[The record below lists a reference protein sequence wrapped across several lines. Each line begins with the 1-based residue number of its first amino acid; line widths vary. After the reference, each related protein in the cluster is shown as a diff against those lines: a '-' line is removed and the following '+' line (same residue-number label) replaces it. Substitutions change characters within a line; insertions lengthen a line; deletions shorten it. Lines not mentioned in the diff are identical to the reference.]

1 MGAQEMQL
9 HIFDQQQGRFT
20 GRIESALGNFDVEG
34 EAKDN
39 NLRWDMP
46 VKKPLPMTVKFDV
59 ALDGDSMTGKAKM
72 GLMGKAAITGTR
84 FAAEPQVG
92 GSAAQE
98 SDEEIGPIT
107 GDFVDPQFGDAYVEV
122 DEWRDDPVRHRYVHG
137 GFTGTDARFS
147 IYFPP
152 AEQYERRFFHNTYPL
167 ITNSD
172 IGPFPIQFD
181 VAVGNLGFTLDSGA
195 YYLQTNLGGADR
207 APPADPAV
215 AAYRVNAAV
224 AKFSRQLAAEMYGE
238 HRPYGYLFGGSGG
251 SYQVMGSAEHT
262 EGVWD
267 GFLPYVLG
275 THYAIPSMFT
285 IRQHALRVL
294 RKRNKFPEINDAIDP
309 GGSGDP
315 YASLNEE
322 EAAALRETTRLGYP
336 LRAFWDH
343 ETLTS
348 GYYSNVAPITP
359 MIDPS
364 YVEDFWSKPGYL
376 GTDPDAGLATERF
389 AFDTQVAEVIEGGA
403 GGQFPRQIVLAETPD
418 RDFAD
423 AHLVALDGDHAGT
436 SVPIITIGGQTIGFS
451 MAANG
456 QLIGGLK
463 VGDNVRIDNSW
474 QLAMQSYQRHQVPP
488 PEDDVYAWDQY
499 KDENGAPIYP
509 QREVL
514 IGPVGASNT
523 AGRMYNGNIKG
534 KVLVLECLMDIDALP
549 WQADWYRSR
558 VKASLG
564 ESFEDNFAL
573 VFIDNANHENPL
585 WQEAN
590 ARIVSYAGA
599 LQQGLRDLADW
610 VENGVHPS
618 DTAYEVV
625 DTQVHL
631 PDSASER
638 RGIQPVVS
646 LRANGGEC
654 ADVAVGEEVRFEGV
668 IEVPPGAGK
677 VVSAEW
683 DFVAIGEYSEKA
695 RIDTPSETVTVTAS
709 HSYAK
714 PGTYFPALRTASH
727 RQGDQ
732 DTAYA
737 RVENLA
743 RARVVVR

>member
-1 MGAQEMQL
+1 M
-9 HIFDQQQGRFT
+9 
-20 GRIESALGNFDVEG
+20 
-34 EAKDN
+34 
-39 NLRWDMP
+39 
-46 VKKPLPMTVKFDV
+46 
-59 ALDGDSMTGKAKM
+59 
-72 GLMGKAAITGTR
+72 
-84 FAAEPQVG
+84 
-92 GSAAQE
+92 
-98 SDEEIGPIT
+98 
-107 GDFVDPQFGDAYVEV
+107 
-122 DEWRDDPVRHRYVHG
+122 
-137 GFTGTDARFS
+137 
-147 IYFPP
+147 
-152 AEQYERRFFHNTYPL
+152 
-167 ITNSD
+167 
-172 IGPFPIQFD
+172 
-181 VAVGNLGFTLDSGA
+181 
-195 YYLQTNLGGADR
+195 
-207 APPADPAV
+207 
-215 AAYRVNAAV
+215 
-224 AKFSRQLAAEMYGE
+224 
-238 HRPYGYLFGGSGG
+238 RPSL
-251 SYQVMGSAEHT
+251 T
-262 EGVWD
+262 
-267 GFLPYVLG
+267 
-275 THYAIPSMFT
+275 
-285 IRQHALRVL
+285 RVL
-294 RKRNKFPEINDAIDP
+294 RKTSLRLGFERDWYLYLVAAVIGIVIAGVATMFIAPLRHVEMWGLEMHGNPNLWWIVLCAPCIGGLIVGFLRAIIKAEDVGP
-309 GGSGDP
+309 GITTLMYAVLRKRSRIRWRMGLQKWLGSTATIASGGS
-315 YASLNEE
+315 
-322 EAAALRETTRLGYP
+322 
-336 LRAFWDH
+336 
-343 ETLTS
+343 
-348 GYYSNVAPITP
+348 
-359 MIDPS
+359 
-364 YVEDFWSKPGYL
+364 
-376 GTDPDAGLATERF
+376 AG
-389 AFDTQVAEVIEGGA
+389 AEG
-403 GGQFPRQIVLAETPD
+403 
-418 RDFAD
+418 
-423 AHLVALDGDHAGT
+423 
-436 SVPIITIGGQTIGFS
+436 PIITIGGQTIGFS

-714 PGTYFPALRTASH
+714 PGTYFPALRTASN